1 MLLTVLFDTAELQNI
16 KEQLSKPQNTAAYS
30 VSSRAMLLIDHQVI
44 KGQLSLDHD
53 SSLQY
58 SSDRCLW

>member
-30 VSSRAMLLIDHQVI
+30 VSSRAMLLIGQVI
-44 KGQLSLDHD
+44 KGQLSLEHG
-53 SSLQY
+53 SSLHY
-58 SSDRCLW
+58 SSEHCLW